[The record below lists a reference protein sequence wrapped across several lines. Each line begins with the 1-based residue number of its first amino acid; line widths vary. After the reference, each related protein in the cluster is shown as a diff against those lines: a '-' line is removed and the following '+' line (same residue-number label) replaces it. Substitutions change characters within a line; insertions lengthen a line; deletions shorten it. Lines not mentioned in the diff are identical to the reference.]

1 MDALRPWLSLLV
13 RVFIGGYFVVAAVP
27 KIIEPLAFATS
38 IMHYGLIPSWSVN
51 AVALVL
57 AWLELLAGVGLISAF
72 VSCLVMCFRT
82 RVQSLLCGGMLLIFT
97 LAVAYAVVLGLKI
110 DCGCFGESGGEEV
123 SWIKVAKNSAMIL
136 GCAYLWWSPRSVLS
150 LDHGLW
156 GRNA

>member
-57 AWLELLAGVGLISAF
+57 AWLELLAGVGLI
-72 VSCLVMCFRT
+72 MGIRT

>member
-51 AVALVL
+51 AVALML
-57 AWLELLAGVGLISAF
+57 AWLELLAGVGLI
-72 VSCLVMCFRT
+72 MGIRT

>member
-38 IMHYGLIPSWSVN
+38 IMHYGLVPSWSVN
-51 AVALVL
+51 AIALIL
-57 AWLELLAGVGLISAF
+57 AWLEMIVGIGLIMG
-72 VSCLVMCFRT
+72 VRT
-82 RVQSLLCGGMLLIFT
+82 KVQALFCGGMLVVFT

-123 SWIKVAKNSAMIL
+123 SWLKVAKNSAMII
-136 GCAYLWWSPRSVLS
+136 GCIYLWWSPRSVFS
-150 LDHGLW
+150 IDHGLW

>member
-57 AWLELLAGVGLISAF
+57 AWLELLAGVGLI
-72 VSCLVMCFRT
+72 MGIRT

-136 GCAYLWWSPRSVLS
+136 GCAYLWWSPRSVFS

>member
-1 MDALRPWLSLLV
+1 MDALRPWLSLVV

-57 AWLELLAGVGLISAF
+57 AWLELLAGVGLI
-72 VSCLVMCFRT
+72 MGIRT

-156 GRNA
+156 GRSA

>member
-38 IMHYGLIPSWSVN
+38 IMHYGLLPSWSVN

-57 AWLELLAGVGLISAF
+57 AWLELLAGVGLI
-72 VSCLVMCFRT
+72 MGIRT
-82 RVQSLLCGGMLLIFT
+82 RVHSLLCGGMLLVFT

-136 GCAYLWWSPRSVLS
+136 GCVYLWWSPRSMFS
-150 LDHGLW
+150 FDYGLW
-156 GRNA
+156 GRST

>member
-51 AVALVL
+51 AVALML
-57 AWLELLAGVGLISAF
+57 AWLELLAGVGLI
-72 VSCLVMCFRT
+72 MGIRT
-82 RVQSLLCGGMLLIFT
+82 RVQSLLCGGMLLVFT

>member
-1 MDALRPWLSLLV
+1 MRRNLRAMDALRPWLSLLV

-38 IMHYGLIPSWSVN
+38 IMHYGLVPSWSVN
-51 AVALVL
+51 AIALIL
-57 AWLELLAGVGLISAF
+57 AWLEMIVGIGLIMG
-72 VSCLVMCFRT
+72 VRT
-82 RVQSLLCGGMLLIFT
+82 KVQALFCGGMLVVFT

-123 SWIKVAKNSAMIL
+123 SWLKVAKNSAMII
-136 GCAYLWWSPRSVLS
+136 GCIYLWWSPRSVFS
-150 LDHGLW
+150 IDHGLW

>member
-1 MDALRPWLSLLV
+1 MDALRPWLSLVV

-57 AWLELLAGVGLISAF
+57 AWLELLAGVGLI
-72 VSCLVMCFRT
+72 MGIRT
-82 RVQSLLCGGMLLIFT
+82 RVQSLLCGGMLVIFT

-156 GRNA
+156 GRSA

>member
-51 AVALVL
+51 AVALML
-57 AWLELLAGVGLISAF
+57 AWLELLAGVGLI
-72 VSCLVMCFRT
+72 MGIRT
-82 RVQSLLCGGMLLIFT
+82 RVLSLLCGGMLLIFT

>member
-51 AVALVL
+51 AVALML
-57 AWLELLAGVGLISAF
+57 AWLELLAGIGLI
-72 VSCLVMCFRT
+72 MGIRT

>member
-57 AWLELLAGVGLISAF
+57 AWLELLAGIGLI
-72 VSCLVMCFRT
+72 MGIRT
-82 RVQSLLCGGMLLIFT
+82 RVQSLLCGGMLLVFT

>member
-38 IMHYGLIPSWSVN
+38 IMHYGLIPSWSVD
-51 AVALVL
+51 AVALML
-57 AWLELLAGVGLISAF
+57 AWLELLAGVGLI
-72 VSCLVMCFRT
+72 MGIRT

>member
-1 MDALRPWLSLLV
+1 M

-57 AWLELLAGVGLISAF
+57 AWLELLAGVGLI
-72 VSCLVMCFRT
+72 MGIRT

>member
-27 KIIEPLAFATS
+27 KIIEPLAFATA

-57 AWLELLAGVGLISAF
+57 AWLELLAGVGLI
-72 VSCLVMCFRT
+72 MGIRT

>member
-1 MDALRPWLSLLV
+1 MDALRPWLSLVV

-57 AWLELLAGVGLISAF
+57 AWLELLAGVGLI
-72 VSCLVMCFRT
+72 MGIRT

>member
-1 MDALRPWLSLLV
+1 MDALRPWLSLVV

-57 AWLELLAGVGLISAF
+57 AWLELLAGVGLI
-72 VSCLVMCFRT
+72 MGIRT
-82 RVQSLLCGGMLLIFT
+82 RVQSLLCGGMLVIFT

>member
-38 IMHYGLIPSWSVN
+38 IMHYGLVPSWSVN
-51 AVALVL
+51 AIALIL
-57 AWLELLAGVGLISAF
+57 AWLEMIVGIGLIMG
-72 VSCLVMCFRT
+72 VRT
-82 RVQSLLCGGMLLIFT
+82 KVQALFCGGMLVVFT

-123 SWIKVAKNSAMIL
+123 SWLKVAKNSAMII
-136 GCAYLWWSPRSVLS
+136 GCIYLWWSPRSVFS
-150 LDHGLW
+150 IDHGLW
-156 GRNA
+156 GRTA

>member
-1 MDALRPWLSLLV
+1 MRRNLRAMDALRPWLSLLV

-38 IMHYGLIPSWSVN
+38 IMHYGLVPSWSVN
-51 AVALVL
+51 AIALIL
-57 AWLELLAGVGLISAF
+57 AWLEMIVGIGLIMG
-72 VSCLVMCFRT
+72 VRT
-82 RVQSLLCGGMLLIFT
+82 KVQALFCGGMLVVFT

-123 SWIKVAKNSAMIL
+123 SWFKVAKNSAMII
-136 GCAYLWWSPRSVLS
+136 GCIYLWWSPRSVFS
-150 LDHGLW
+150 IDHGLW